1 MPHRTVV
8 VLATGGVELL
18 DLTGPLEVFSAAT
31 RLFGSTGGSR
41 GYRTLVA
48 GPERGPLLCSGG
60 VQVVADLA
68 WHELDQP
75 IDTLVVAGSV
85 QVRPDGVT
93 AAVDP
98 ALVAWLRER
107 VTLAPQVSGQHGGPV
122 PVRRIASV
130 CTGAHVLAAAGLLEG
145 RRATTHWASA
155 AALAAEHPEL
165 VVDADAVFVQ
175 DGPIW
180 TSAGVSTG
188 IDLSLALVA
197 ADHGERV
204 ARQLA
209 RWLVMYLKRPGGQS
223 QFSTALTLDLA
234 RRPSIRRLQEWL
246 PENLDG
252 DLTVTALAERAGISP
267 RHFARLF
274 LAETGS
280 TPAVYV
286 TRLRVEA
293 AVRRLIELDE
303 PLPVTARGCGFGSV
317 ESLHRAFRSRLGVSP
332 AAYRAR
338 FRSPAASV

>member
-1 MPHRTVV
+1 M
-8 VLATGGVELL
+8 
-18 DLTGPLEVFSAAT
+18 
-31 RLFGSTGGSR
+31 
-41 GYRTLVA
+41 
-48 GPERGPLLCSGG
+48 
-60 VQVVADLA
+60 
-68 WHELDQP
+68 
-75 IDTLVVAGSV
+75 
-85 QVRPDGVT
+85 
-93 AAVDP
+93 
-98 ALVAWLRER
+98 
-107 VTLAPQVSGQHGGPV
+107 
-122 PVRRIASV
+122 
-130 CTGAHVLAAAGLLEG
+130 
-145 RRATTHWASA
+145 
-155 AALAAEHPEL
+155 
-165 VVDADAVFVQ
+165 FVQ